1 MKGGLALLAL
11 IGAALA
17 KPMPQGVTSSLAPSA
32 SAPAGCQASA
42 PGPFQIT
49 VVNVTTSSSK
59 RGIENRQADGTLT
72 LTLQGGILKDQAGRF
87 GYIAANRQFQF
98 DNPIQAGAIF
108 TAGWSVCSNGS
119 LALGGSAI
127 FYQCLS
133 GNFYNLY
140 DQTQGGQCG
149 AIYIV
154 SLGGSGAAPSSSAP
168 ASVATDGQPQ
178 VTTVNSVTQLTDGQP
193 QATTKVSQISDGQV
207 QATTATAKVSQI
219 SDGQVQA
226 TTGRPV
232 SQISDGQVQATTAT
246 AKVSQISDGQVQA
259 TTGRPVSQ
267 ISDGQVQATTATAKV
282 SQISDGQVQ
291 ATTGRPVSQISDGQV
306 QATTATARVSQ
317 ISDGQVQ
324 ATTGRPVSQISDG
337 QVQATTG
344 QPVTQISDGQVQ
356 ATTGRPVSQIT
367 DGQIQAPTSTA
378 AVSPARYTGAA
389 NRELGGSFAFMAG
402 IVGAIAM
409 L

>member
-1 MKGGLALLAL
+1 LKEYHNIAFANSIKMKGGLALLAL
-11 IGAALA
+11 VGAALA

-72 LTLQGGILKDQAGRF
+72 LTLQGGILKDQAGRI

-108 TAGWSVCSNGS
+108 TAGWSLCSNGS
-119 LALGGSAI
+119 IALGGSAV

-154 SLGGSGAAPSSSAP
+154 SLGGSGSAPSSSAA

-178 VTTVNSVTQLTDGQP
+178 ATTVQSITQLTDGQP
-193 QATTKVSQISDGQV
+193 QATTKVSQISDGQIQATVTQISDGQIQAPTGHPVSQISDGQVQATTAKVSQISDGQV

-267 ISDGQVQATTATAKV
+267 ISDGQVQATT
-282 SQISDGQVQ
+282 
-291 ATTGRPVSQISDGQV
+291 
-306 QATTATARVSQ
+306 
-317 ISDGQVQ
+317 
-324 ATTGRPVSQISDG
+324 
-337 QVQATTG
+337 G
-344 QPVTQISDGQVQ
+344 QPVTQISDGQIQ

-378 AVSPARYTGAA
+378 VASPARYTGGA